1 MEKTAE
7 GNEGVVKTLAE
18 TPYAIGHVGISYA
31 GGIGKAGLA
40 PAMIKNQSGKF
51 LLPTPQKIAAGAAK
65 LDPRTPPYERISLV
79 FAPSD
84 DSYPLVNDE
93 YAVVSKTQPDARTAG
108 AVRAFLLWAISA
120 TGGNGESYLKPV
132 GFIPLPD
139 FVRGLSEAQIG
150 EIR

>member
-31 GGIGKAGLA
+31 GGIGKADLA

-51 LLPTPQKIAAGAAK
+51 LLPTPQTIAAGAAK

-79 FAPSD
+79 FAPGD

-93 YAVVSKTQPDARTAG
+93 YVVVSKTQPVSSAVSARRRST
-108 AVRAFLLWAISA
+108 RS
-120 TGGNGESYLKPV
+120 GERLCKARSQSIDRRKRCR
-132 GFIPLPD
+132 LPD
-139 FVRGLSEAQIG
+139 GLCED
-150 EIR
+150 